1 VHVAREDDERDVARD
16 RSAADRVERGAVE
29 AGEEVRPRSAD
40 VRVVAGDEEIAAART
55 VPDREPPELVEAAV
69 EGRPDRVPLR
79 AVPAGELRGAGHAAG
94 EVEVARGEDAALEA
108 RHRIALGVAEAA
120 AELGELE
127 AAGLGRRR
135 LDDPRRRHAA
145 DRGEAA
151 AEVPLERI
159 AAIVQ
164 GHAADEARVRAG
176 PADAGDPLGDAILA
190 GEGRRGGRDRGE
202 SQQERGARTN
212 GRAGHLSY
220 SGR

>member
-1 VHVAREDDERDVARD
+1 VHVAREDDERDVAGD

-29 AGEEVRPRSAD
+29 AGEEVRARSAD
-40 VRVVAGDEEIAAART
+40 VRVVAGDEEIAAARA
-55 VPDREPPELVEAAV
+55 VPDREPPELVESAL

-79 AVPAGELRGAGHAAG
+79 AVPAGELRGAGHTAG

-135 LDDPRRRHAA
+135 LHDPRRRHAA
-145 DRGEAA
+145 DRGETA

-176 PADAGDPLGDAILA
+176 PADAGDPFGDAILA
-190 GEGRRGGRDRGE
+190 GEGRRGGRGRGE
-202 SQQERGARTN
+202 NQQDRRTPTN
-212 GRAGHLSY
+212 GRAGHLSS